1 MKALGIQGPLHCNS
15 LLSQAMNTKNA
26 NPSAE
31 QIQDMEFM
39 FEYLVFL
46 AHYNAYY
53 LEELAIFEEM
63 SGSDKFSLIN
73 FGVVPVHLL

>member
-39 FEYLVFL
+39 FKYLVFL
-46 AHYNAYY
+46 AHYNACY
-53 LEELAIFEEM
+53 LEELAILEEM